1 MLPKTIIG
9 VMGPGEGASGD
20 DLRLAEELGGEIARS
35 GWVLLTGG
43 RPEGV
48 MHAASRGARSAG
60 GLTLGILPG
69 DDPGEASEYVDLPIC
84 TGMGSARNNIN
95 VLTSAVVVACG
106 SGAGTLSEVML
117 ACKAGRPLILLNQ
130 TDTVLKAVKEVTG
143 QTPGHCD
150 SPAEAVQMIKHYLDT
165 S

>member
-20 DLRLAEELGGEIARS
+20 DLRLAEELGGKIARND
-35 GWVLLTGG
+35 WVLLTGG

-69 DDPGEASEYVDLPIC
+69 DDPGEASEFVDLPIC

-117 ACKAGRPLILLNQ
+117 ACKAGKPVILLNQ
-130 TDTVLKAVKEVTG
+130 T
-143 QTPGHCD
+143 
-150 SPAEAVQMIKHYLDT
+150 EAVRRAVEEVAGHRPAHCESPKEAIEMVKNYLNT
-165 S
+165 P